1 MNRREFIQTVG
12 GVFLASQVQPSYP
25 TRAIDLVNESIVVDM
40 LHQIV
45 YRFDQADILKRWLYE
60 PSGFTQEEFD
70 QYRRS
75 GITVISLGRGS
86 GQYEN
91 ALKYVA
97 EFNGF
102 IAAYPDRLLRVGR
115 AGDFA
120 RAKREGKL
128 GILISF
134 QDSQHF
140 RTPDDVD
147 VFYGLGQR
155 ESQLTYNFRNLI
167 GSGAFEPPGAGLTE
181 FGVRIVE
188 RMNQVGMVVDLAH
201 GGDRT
206 ILDACAASTRPV
218 IISHGNC
225 RALHPGYPRC
235 VTDEAIRALAK
246 TGGVIGVNFIS
257 FMVKAKEPTTVDDV
271 IDHIDHVRDLVG
283 IEHAGVGSDFGLE
296 SNDRVAD
303 RDQFRRFMTAADK
316 RYRVHAREAVEDLDH
331 PLRFYTLTEALIRR
345 GYTNEQI
352 KLVIGGNFQRVLSQ
366 VWR

>member
-1 MNRREFIQTVG
+1 MNRREFIGAVG
-12 GVFLASQVQPSYP
+12 GAFLAAQVRPSVSK
-25 TRAIDLVNESIVVDM
+25 RAIDLVNESVVVDM

-45 YRFDQADILKRWLYE
+45 YRFDQAETLRRWLSE
-60 PSGFTQEEFD
+60 PGAFTQEDFD

-86 GQYEN
+86 GLYDN

-102 IAAYPDRLLRVGR
+102 VAASPDRLLRIGR
-115 AGDFA
+115 ADDFA

-140 RTPDDVD
+140 RALDDVD
-147 VFYGLGQR
+147 LFYGLGQR
-155 ESQLTYNFRNLI
+155 ESQLTYNFTNAI
-167 GSGAFEPPGAGLTE
+167 GSGAFELPELGLTE
-181 FGVRIVE
+181 YGAHIVE

-206 ILDACAASTRPV
+206 ILDACAASRKPV

-271 IDHIDHVRDLVG
+271 IDHFDHVRDLVG
-283 IEHAGVGSDFGLE
+283 IEHVGVGSDFGLE
-296 SNDRVAD
+296 SNDHVPD
-303 RDQFRRFMTAADK
+303 RDQFRRWMAAADT
-316 RYRVHAREAVEDLDH
+316 RYRVHAREAVRDLDG
-331 PLRFYTLTEALIRR
+331 PLRFYTLAEALFRR
-345 GYTNEQI
+345 GYTAEQI
-352 KLVIGGNFQRVLSQ
+352 RLVLGGNFQRVFSQ